1 MVQLLPLLEAVR
13 DHPLPSTHASRR
25 KAFHN
30 EKFPESRAR
39 YAVPNSGVSYDF
51 GFLLGATG

>member
-13 DHPLPSTHASRR
+13 DHPLPSTRASRR

-30 EKFPESRAR
+30 EKFPESQAR

-51 GFLLGATG
+51 GFLLGV